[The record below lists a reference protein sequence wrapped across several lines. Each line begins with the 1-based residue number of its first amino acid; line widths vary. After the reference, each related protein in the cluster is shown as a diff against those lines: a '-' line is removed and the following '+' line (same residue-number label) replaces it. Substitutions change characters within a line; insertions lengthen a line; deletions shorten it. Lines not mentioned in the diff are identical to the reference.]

1 MVRRTSKDKVGSLAE
16 VPLFAG
22 CPPKELKNLT
32 NLGTRIGILAERTLV
47 AQGDR
52 GSEVLVVLSGQARCL
67 KDGCQIAQFGPGDF
81 FGEVAVLDGGPRT
94 ATVVADTDMEVL
106 VLDRSEFELLLERS
120 SEVGRRMVRVLA
132 SRLRRADTLAL
143 A

>member
-1 MVRRTSKDKVGSLAE
+1 MRKTWRGKADKLAE

-22 CPPKELKNLT
+22 CPPKELKNVA
-32 NLGTRIGILAERTLV
+32 NLGTRVVVPAEQTLV
-47 AQGDR
+47 VQGAR
-52 GSEVLVVLSGQARCL
+52 GIEVMVVLSGRARCL
-67 KDGCQIAQFGPGDF
+67 RDGWAIALFGPGDF

-106 VLDRSEFELLLERS
+106 VLDRLEFELLLEGS
-120 SEVGRRMVRVLA
+120 SEVRRRMVRVLA
-132 SRLRRADTLAL
+132 SRLRSADDLAV